1 MKKFACF
8 KHYLANDKK
17 LSVLIGHEGK
27 KGSGMARKH
36 HRICRTIGKKLIEN
50 YQTTAKELPKT
61 WKLFAKTKRKET
73 TINILISAIK
83 KENSPSRA

>member
-50 YQTTAKELPKT
+50 YQTT

-83 KENSPSRA
+83 KENSPSHA